1 MEIAE
6 LLLPYLASGSST
18 TWSNQSVSDDIEQRL
33 AAAAQAVR
41 ELEVTRRRCTDL
53 QARQD
58 QLGNE
63 LAALQAQYQIEQ
75 KDVDRLEHVSLA
87 RVLVALK
94 GSRDEALAREHA
106 EANAVRMRL
115 ADAQARLEAVR
126 TERQAAQEQLDHLVS
141 APDDYTALL
150 AEKERHL
157 TETAD
162 PRRAALLSLADER
175 GRLNAELGEM
185 ANAAQAA
192 DAARQA
198 LLQTEDKLGSASGWN
213 AYDTFFGGGMIATAM
228 EHSRLDE
235 AAAAAAEADR
245 RMAVLRTDLTEL
257 DQVEQTSPL
266 ITLSSATRFV
276 DMWFDNIFTDLAVR
290 DRIKQAQQ
298 NVTQSLRLVSSV
310 EERLKAQ
317 TAHVRSRLAEIEA
330 QRRDLLTQ

>member
-1 MEIAE
+1 M
-6 LLLPYLASGSST
+6 
-18 TWSNQSVSDDIEQRL
+18 SDDIEQRL

-41 ELEVTRRRCTDL
+41 ELEVTRQRCSDL

-58 QLGNE
+58 HLGNE
-63 LAALQAQYQIEQ
+63 LGALQAQYQIDQ
-75 KDVDRLEHVSLA
+75 KDVDRLEHMSLT
-87 RVLVALK
+87 RVIAALK
-94 GSRDEALAREHA
+94 GSRDEAIAREQA

-126 TERQAAQEQLDHLVS
+126 TECQAAQTQLDHLAS
-141 APDDYTALL
+141 APDAYTAVL

-157 TETAD
+157 TDSAD
-162 PRRAALLSLADER
+162 PRRATLLSLADER
-175 GRLNAELGEM
+175 GRLNAELGEL
-185 ANAAQAA
+185 AKAAQAA

-213 AYDTFFGGGMIATAM
+213 TYDTFFGGGMIATAM
-228 EHSRLDE
+228 EHSRLDD

-257 DQVEQTSPL
+257 DRVEQTSPL

-298 NVTQSLRLVSSV
+298 NVTQSLQLVSAV
-310 EERLKAQ
+310 EERLRAQ
-317 TAHVRSRLAEIEA
+317 SADVQSRLAEIEA
-330 QRRDLLTQ
+330 QRRDLLAQ

>member
-1 MEIAE
+1 MSCSVPE
-6 LLLPYLASGSST
+6 LASGSGT
-18 TWSNQSVSDDIEQRL
+18 TWSNQNMSDDIEQRL
-33 AAAAQAVR
+33 AASAQAVR

-53 QARQD
+53 QSRQD

-63 LAALQAQYQIEQ
+63 LAALQAQYQIER
-75 KDVDRLEHVSLA
+75 KDVDRLEHMSLT

-106 EANAVRMRL
+106 EADAVRMRL
-115 ADAQARLEAVR
+115 ADALARLDAVR
-126 TERQAAQEQLDHLVS
+126 TEHEAAQEQLDHLAS
-141 APDDYTALL
+141 APDAYVALL
-150 AEKERHL
+150 SEMERHL
-157 TETAD
+157 TESGD

-185 ANAAQAA
+185 AKAAQAA

-198 LLQTEDKLGSASGWN
+198 LLQTEDKLGSASSWN
-213 AYDTFFGGGMIATAM
+213 AYDTFFGGGMIATVM
-228 EHSRLDE
+228 EHSRLDD
-235 AAAAAAEADR
+235 AAAAAGEADR

-257 DQVEQTSPL
+257 DQVERTSPL
-266 ITLSSATRFV
+266 ITLSSATKFV

-298 NVTQSLRLVSSV
+298 KVTQSLQLVSAV

-317 TAHVRSRLAEIEA
+317 SADVQSRLDKIEA

>member
-1 MEIAE
+1 MRTAWWAGGAKAD
-6 LLLPYLASGSST
+6 LHPLDLAGGSGT
-18 TWSNQSVSDDIEQRL
+18 TWSNQSMSDDIDQRL

-41 ELEVTRRRCTDL
+41 ELEVTRRRCSDL

-58 QLGNE
+58 HLGNE
-63 LAALQAQYQIEQ
+63 LAALQAQYRIEQ
-75 KDVDRLEHVSLA
+75 KDVDRLEHMSLA

-106 EANAVRMRL
+106 EADAVRMRL

-126 TERQAAQEQLDHLVS
+126 KQHRAAQEQLDHLAS

-157 TETAD
+157 TESGD
-162 PRRAALLSLADER
+162 PRRTALLSLADER

-185 ANAAQAA
+185 AKAAQAA
-192 DAARQA
+192 DSARQA

-213 AYDTFFGGGMIATAM
+213 AYDTFFGGGMLATAM

-245 RMAVLRTDLTEL
+245 RMAVLRTDLT
-257 DQVEQTSPL
+257 
-266 ITLSSATRFV
+266 
-276 DMWFDNIFTDLAVR
+276 VR

-298 NVTQSLRLVSSV
+298 NVSQSLQLVSAV

-317 TAHVRSRLAEIEA
+317 AANAQSRLAEIDA
-330 QRRDLLTQ
+330 QRRDL

>member
-1 MEIAE
+1 MVE
-6 LLLPYLASGSST
+6 LLARDLANGSGT
-18 TWSNQSVSDDIEQRL
+18 TWSNQSMSDDLEQRV

-53 QARQD
+53 ELRQD
-58 QLGNE
+58 ELGDE
-63 LAALQAQYQIEQ
+63 LAALQAQYQTEQ
-75 KDVDRLEHVSLA
+75 QDVDRLEHMSLT

-106 EANAVRMRL
+106 EADAVRMRL

-126 TERQAAQEQLDHLVS
+126 TEHQAAQEQLDRLSS

-157 TETAD
+157 TESSD
-162 PRRAALLSLADER
+162 PRRATLLSLADER

-198 LLQTEDKLGSASGWN
+198 LLQTEYKLGSASGWN
-213 AYDTFFGGGMIATAM
+213 TYDTFFGGGMIATVM

-257 DQVEQTSPL
+257 DQIEQTSPV

-298 NVTQSLRLVSSV
+298 NVTQSLQLVNAV

-317 TAHVRSRLAEIEA
+317 SADVQSRLAEIEV
-330 QRRDLLTQ
+330 QRRDLLAQ

>member
-1 MEIAE
+1 MSE
-6 LLLPYLASGSST
+6 
-18 TWSNQSVSDDIEQRL
+18 DIEQRL

-53 QARQD
+53 QSRQD
-58 QLGNE
+58 QLGKE
-63 LAALQAQYQIEQ
+63 LAGLHAQYQIEQ
-75 KDVDRLEHVSLA
+75 KDVDRLEHMSLT

-94 GSRDEALAREHA
+94 GSHDEALAREHA
-106 EANAVRMRL
+106 EADAVRMRL

-126 TERQAAQEQLDHLVS
+126 AEHQAAQEQLNYLAS
-141 APDDYTALL
+141 APADYTALL

-157 TETAD
+157 TESAD

-185 ANAAQAA
+185 AKAAQAA
-192 DAARQA
+192 DSARQA

-213 AYDTFFGGGMIATAM
+213 TYDTFFGGGMLATVM

-257 DQVEQTSPL
+257 DQAEQTSPL

-298 NVTQSLRLVSSV
+298 NVAQSLQLVSAV
-310 EERLKAQ
+310 KERLKAQ
-317 TAHVRSRLAEIEA
+317 SADVQYRLSEIEA
-330 QRRDLLTQ
+330 QRRDLLSQ

>member
-1 MEIAE
+1 M
-6 LLLPYLASGSST
+6 
-18 TWSNQSVSDDIEQRL
+18 SDDIEQRL

-41 ELEVTRRRCTDL
+41 ELEVTRRRCSDL

-58 QLGNE
+58 HLGNE
-63 LAALQAQYQIEQ
+63 LAALQAQYRIEQ
-75 KDVDRLEHVSLA
+75 KDVDRLEHMSLA
-87 RVLVALK
+87 RILVALK
-94 GSRDEALAREHA
+94 GSRDEALARERA
-106 EANAVRMRL
+106 EADAVRMRL

-126 TERQAAQEQLDHLVS
+126 TEHQAAQGQLDHLAS
-141 APDDYTALL
+141 APDAYTALL

-157 TETAD
+157 TESGD

-185 ANAAQAA
+185 AKAAQAA
-192 DAARQA
+192 NAARQA
-198 LLQTEDKLGSASGWN
+198 LLQTDDKLGSASGWN
-213 AYDTFFGGGMIATAM
+213 AYDTFFGGGMLATVM

-257 DQVEQTSPL
+257 DQVEQTSPV

-298 NVTQSLRLVSSV
+298 NVSQSLRLVSTV

-317 TAHVRSRLAEIEA
+317 SAEVQYRLAEIEA
-330 QRRDLLTQ
+330 QRRNLLTQ